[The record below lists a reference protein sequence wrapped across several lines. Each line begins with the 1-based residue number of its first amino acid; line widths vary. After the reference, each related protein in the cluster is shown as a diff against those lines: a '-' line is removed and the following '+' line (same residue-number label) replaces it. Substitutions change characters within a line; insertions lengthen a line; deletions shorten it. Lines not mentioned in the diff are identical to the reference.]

1 MNFVKLPGALLWF
14 FPNAAVGSIL
24 SPVMEL
30 QLIYVSQETIVIFF
44 FFTVFYHFFLQ
55 FPSCSFTHLWWISC
69 HHKVF
74 SIVVCFAL
82 KIFGRNFYSSPCS
95 HAHEHRRRQVSGG
108 LNFSVC
114 IGLTWQGF
122 GRGVLGGRVVQGW
135 LLWEENRKFPCIR
148 VPIPASSRMD
158 HSEAGC
164 PLYLNLEL
172 LLGGNIGRFW
182 HLIMACR
189 MEWPSNCKCIQV
201 LWAEQ
206 EECCPIFLIFL

>member
-14 FPNAAVGSIL
+14 FPNAAVVGSIL

-30 QLIYVSQETIVIFF
+30 QLIYVPQETIVVFF
-44 FFTVFYHFFLQ
+44 FFLTVFYHFVLQ
-55 FPSCSFTHLWWISC
+55 FPSCFFTHLWWISC

-82 KIFGRNFYSSPCS
+82 KIFGQNFYSSPCS

-135 LLWEENRKFPCIR
+135 LLWEENRKFPRVR
-148 VPIPASSRMD
+148 VPIPIPQWGRLSPAS
-158 HSEAGC
+158 E
-164 PLYLNLEL
+164 P
-172 LLGGNIGRFW
+172 
-182 HLIMACR
+182 
-189 MEWPSNCKCIQV
+189 
-201 LWAEQ
+201 WATPWRKHREILASHYGMQ
-206 EECCPIFLIFL
+206 NGMTK